1 MLWSPQPLHIYGIF
15 YRPKLFKM
23 TDQSGKDHVS
33 EAAVPHMQAA
43 IKKPTLLIVEDSDD
57 FRYFLKD
64 SLMDDYKIVEAVN
77 GKDGWQKALFCHPN
91 LIISDIAMPVMNG
104 IELCN
109 KVKNDSRTFHIP
121 IILLTAAD
129 TEESEIKGL
138 GSGAIDYIT
147 KPFRLPALQRKIQ
160 SIINQQ
166 EAFRQT
172 YQKVME
178 IKPSAVEVQ
187 TPDEEFLRQVI
198 LTIEKNISNSNFS
211 VAELS
216 ASLLISRSTLYNRI
230 LQLTG
235 KAPLDFIK
243 SFRLKRGSQLI
254 EKRGFTIS
262 VVCYKVGFKS
272 PKTFVKAFKAEFGV
286 IPSKFNTNI

>member
-1 MLWSPQPLHIYGIF
+1 MADQIDDDHI
-15 YRPKLFKM
+15 
-23 TDQSGKDHVS
+23 S
-33 EAAVPHMQAA
+33 AVEREQTHYAT
-43 IKKPTLLIVEDSDD
+43 KRPTLLIVEDSDD

-64 SLMDDYKIVEAVN
+64 SLLDEYNIVEAVN

-91 LIISDIAMPVMNG
+91 LIISDIAMPVMDG
-104 IELCN
+104 IALCN

-121 IILLTAAD
+121 MILLTAAN
-129 TEESEIKGL
+129 TEESEINGL

-147 KPFRLPALQRKIQ
+147 KPFRLPALQRKIRN
-160 SIINQQ
+160 IIKQQ

-172 YQKVME
+172 YQKVVE
-178 IKPSAVEVQ
+178 IKPSQVDVQ
-187 TPDEEFLRQVI
+187 TPDEEFLQQVI
-198 LTIEKNISNSNFS
+198 LTIEQNISNTNFS

-230 LQLTG
+230 LELTG

-254 EKRGFTIS
+254 DKRGFTIS
-262 VVCYKVGFKS
+262 QVCYKVGFKS
-272 PKTFVKAFKAEFGV
+272 PKTFVKAFKSEFGV
-286 IPSKFNTNI
+286 IPSKFNQDA

>member
-1 MLWSPQPLHIYGIF
+1 
-15 YRPKLFKM
+15 M
-23 TDQSGKDHVS
+23 TDKSVIEHLS
-33 EAAVPHMQAA
+33 EVGLPHIQACT
-43 IKKPTLLIVEDSDD
+43 KRPTLLIVEDSDD

-64 SLMDDYKIVEAVN
+64 SLMDDYSIVEAVN

-91 LIISDIAMPVMNG
+91 LIVSDIAMPVMDG
-104 IELCN
+104 IELCK
-109 KVKNDSRTFHIP
+109 KVKGDSRTFHIP

-129 TEESEIKGL
+129 TEESEINGL

-147 KPFRLPALQRKIQ
+147 KPFRLPALRRKIEN
-160 SIINQQ
+160 ILNQQ

-172 YQKVME
+172 YQKVVE
-178 IKPSAVEVQ
+178 IKPSHLDVQ
-187 TPDEEFLRQVI
+187 TPNEEFLQQVI

-216 ASLLISRSTLYNRI
+216 ASLYISRSTLYNRI
-230 LQLTG
+230 LELTG

-254 EKRGFTIS
+254 EKKGFTIS
-262 VVCYKVGFKS
+262 RICYQVGFKS

-286 IPSKFNTNI
+286 IPSKFNPD